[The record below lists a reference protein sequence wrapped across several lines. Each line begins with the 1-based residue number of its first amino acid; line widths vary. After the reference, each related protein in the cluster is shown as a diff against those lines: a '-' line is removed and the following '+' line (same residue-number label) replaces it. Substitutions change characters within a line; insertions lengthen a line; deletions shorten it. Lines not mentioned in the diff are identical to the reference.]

1 MPSIRECKPMIRALQ
16 IGGLLLACG
25 VIHGAEQRGE
35 SKSAPAPRPAP
46 TSARPANPPRNAPNK
61 IPVARPA
68 GAPLINPSNVVTRL
82 YKASPEERDRAL
94 EKLPSKMQ
102 EQFRNQLKRFDSLTP
117 AQQQLQLK
125 WVDRYSALPKGQQD
139 AFKLQWQALGKM
151 TPEQRRPIAAALR
164 RLEGMPDAQRRNL
177 LESDEFKSRFSPEE
191 LKMISELSVIM
202 LPPM

>member
-1 MPSIRECKPMIRALQ
+1 MPATRECKPMIRAFQ
-16 IGGLLLACG
+16 IGGLVLACG
-25 VIHGAEQRGE
+25 VLCAADQRAE

-46 TSARPANPPRNAPNK
+46 APSRPANPPRNAPNK
-61 IPVARPA
+61 IPPARPV

-94 EKLPSKMQ
+94 EKLPPKMQ

-117 AQQQLQLK
+117 AQQQVQLK
-125 WVDRYSALPKGQQD
+125 WVERYSALPRQQQE

-151 TPEQRRPIAAALR
+151 DPEQRRPITMALR
-164 RLEGMPDAQRRNL
+164 RLEGLPDAQRRQV
-177 LESDEFKSRFSPEE
+177 LESEDFKSRFSADER
-191 LKMISELSVIM
+191 KMISDLSVLM